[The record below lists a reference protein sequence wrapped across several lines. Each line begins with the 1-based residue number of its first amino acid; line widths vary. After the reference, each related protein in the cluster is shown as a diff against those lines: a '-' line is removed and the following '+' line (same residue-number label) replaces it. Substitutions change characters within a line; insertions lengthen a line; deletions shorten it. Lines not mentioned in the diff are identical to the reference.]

1 MNRKKQASPKNHRLL
16 AGFFLS
22 SMVLLTLSC
31 ASQAPVV
38 PEPVETTDLSE
49 EVPEIN
55 SMSDIPSWVFD
66 STPRDGHPS
75 FVVFATRRAD
85 RDEELEKALQLAA
98 MEAAKYQGIYISVKE
113 LSQKGNANFGYAE
126 DIFLD
131 YQEELAP
138 NYLDSLEMD
147 RQIRTPEGTF
157 TRFQYTGNS
166 TALNYQITNPH
177 SPSWI
182 SEPPSI
188 PGYLVVIG
196 FVERHRNWWESF
208 KAADESAMK
217 QMAYAL
223 YGKVDNQFETIDQST
238 ETRSRTGS
246 LGTILMQGEGILKNV
261 LILARWQDEKGN
273 YYSLAAMPVN

>member
-1 MNRKKQASPKNHRLL
+1 MNIKKQIASKSHRLL
-16 AGFFLS
+16 TGLLLS
-22 SMVLLTLSC
+22 SMVIIFLSC
-31 ASQAPVV
+31 ATQAQVD
-38 PEPVETTDLSE
+38 PEPVESVNLTDE
-49 EVPEIN
+49 IPEITR
-55 SMSDIPSWVFD
+55 MSDIPSWVFD
-66 STPRDGHPS
+66 STPKEGNPC
-75 FVVFATRRAD
+75 FVVFSTRRAD

-98 MEAAKYQGIYISVKE
+98 MEAAKFQGIYISVKE

-126 DIFLD
+126 DLFLD
-131 YQEELAP
+131 YREELAP
-138 NYLDSLEMD
+138 NYLESLEMD

-157 TRFQYTGNS
+157 IRFRFTGS
-166 TALNYQITNPH
+166 TTDLNYQITNPH
-177 SPSWI
+177 NPSWI
-182 SEPPSI
+182 SAPPEI
-188 PGYLVVIG
+188 PGHLVVIG

-238 ETRSRTGS
+238 ENRSRTGS